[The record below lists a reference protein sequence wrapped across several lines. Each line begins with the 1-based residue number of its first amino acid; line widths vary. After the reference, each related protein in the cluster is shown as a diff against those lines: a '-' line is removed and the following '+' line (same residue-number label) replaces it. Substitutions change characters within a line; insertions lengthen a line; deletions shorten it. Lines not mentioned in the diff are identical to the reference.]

1 MNRIGK
7 RPRSRALTA
16 VVTGLLISAVA
27 GCSSS
32 ATPSPATPSPA
43 TATASATAAAAT
55 AAATATATAATAT
68 ASATAA
74 ASMPALPTTQM
85 TGTVAFMVPDS
96 TDSHWLSQDA
106 VSFQTWMK
114 QLAPNVKVLVLN
126 ATGDPTNQLNQA
138 QAALTQGATVLAVA
152 AVDGAQAGKIALA
165 AQAAKANVIAY
176 TRDITGGPV
185 TYMVGADPHAIGVS
199 LANYMVSNTKA
210 GDTIAIIAGDP
221 ADSFAIAEHSGYMS
235 VLQPLFDSG
244 ARIMVGNVWTPGWD
258 TTKAHAEMDA
268 ILTSSHNNV
277 QGALTSNDS
286 TAQGAIGALQTVGLA
301 GKIPVTGVDAS
312 LISDQLILKG
322 LQSMSSWRSFDTQAQ
337 YTAELSVYLLTG
349 QTPPTVLFNGATYND
364 GTADVPTMAVPSIS
378 ITVSNMQQLIDN
390 GTYTKADMCQ
400 GIPAGTGPC

>member
-1 MNRIGK
+1 MNRINM
-7 RPRSRALTA
+7 RPRPRALA
-16 VVTGLLISAVA
+16 VIGIGLLISAVV

-32 ATPSPATPSPA
+32 ATPTPAPVTPAPVTPA
-43 TATASATAAAAT
+43 AATMAPSATAPSAT
-55 AAATATATAATAT
+55 
-68 ASATAA
+68 ATAA
-74 ASMPALPTTQM
+74 ASMAALPTTSV

-96 TDSHWLSQDA
+96 TDSHWLSQDG
-106 VSFQTWMK
+106 VSFQNWMK

-138 QAALTQGATVLAVA
+138 KAALTQGATVLAVA
-152 AVDGAQAGKIALA
+152 AVDGAQAGKIAVA
-165 AQAAKANVIAY
+165 AQAANAHVIAY

-185 TYMVGADPHAIGVS
+185 TYMVGADPNAIGIS
-199 LANYMVSNTKA
+199 LANYMVTNTKA

-221 ADSFAIAEHSGYMS
+221 ADSFAIAEHAGYMS
-235 VLQPLFDSG
+235 VLQPLFDSK
-244 ARIMVGNVWTPGWD
+244 ARLMVGNVWTPGWD

-277 QGALTSNDS
+277 QGVLTSNDS

-301 GKIPVTGVDAS
+301 GKVPVTGVDAS

-322 LQSMSSWRSFDTQAQ
+322 LQSMSSWRSFDTQAE

-349 QTPPTVLFNGATYND
+349 QTPPTTLFNGAPYND
-364 GTADVPTMAVPSIS
+364 GTANVPTMAVPSIS
-378 ITVSNMQQLIDN
+378 IIVSNMQQLIDN
-390 GTYTKADMCQ
+390 GTYAKADLCQ